1 MDEQTVSIP
10 VRQYAESIMAIQKLN
25 DIYKITCCTI
35 NEDNYFTMIIA
46 IKSIAMPDRKED
58 EQDART

>member
-35 NEDNYFTMIIA
+35 NGDNYFTMFNA
-46 IKSIAMPDRKED
+46 IKNIAKPDRRESD
-58 EQDART
+58 TDDRT